1 MMATTGKKREENPQK
16 KPPLNNYLKYSAMGF
31 QMLAAILLGVFGGM
45 YLDGRLRNPESFPI
59 FTVIGSL
66 LGVFLA
72 LYLPLKELLKK

>member
-1 MMATTGKKREENPQK
+1 
-16 KPPLNNYLKYSAMGF
+16 MGF
-31 QMLAAILLGVFGGM
+31 QMLAAIAAGVLLGI
-45 YLDGRLRNPESFPI
+45 YLDKSLRQPEQFPL